1 MLQGVYIYNWV
12 MQEYLALYV
21 VLFLVTIVKYILKV
35 YSYTSSDHLG
45 FELFDYLQF
54 MYYCH

>member
-21 VLFLVTIVKYILKV
+21 VLFLVAIVKYILKV
-35 YSYTSSDHLG
+35 YIVTV
-45 FELFDYLQF
+45 
-54 MYYCH
+54 CKIKN